1 MLLSIWMIGKATET
15 EPFEEESPREVV
27 LHPPAVEF
35 EPVDEK
41 KVVEPEIDPTTPG
54 SVEGFVM
61 FVGEKKARAVIALG
75 TDPYCDRFYAGR
87 ELLSERWVW
96 GENDTVENVLV
107 HVTAGLPEQK
117 WDAPKED
124 VILAIEGCRFYPHVT
139 VMRQGQVIDFQSR
152 DRTLHHTT
160 VQSKLT
166 PPIQFNHPVPG
177 APLMSWWMPEKPEL
191 GIYVK
196 CDVHAWMN
204 GYIHAMSHP
213 FYDLTGEQG
222 SFIIGDLPPGEYE
235 LSLWHEVKAF
245 RDSVVPIKVKIEP
258 GKTTRVD
265 FTIKPAQK

>member
-27 LHPPAVEF
+27 LHPPVVEL
-35 EPVDEK
+35 EPVGEK
-41 KVVEPEIDPTTPG
+41 KVVAQVIDPLTPG
-54 SVEGFVM
+54 SVEGFVR
-61 FVGEKKARAVIALG
+61 FEGEKKPRTVINLG
-75 TDPYCDRFYAGR
+75 NDSYCLKFYPDGQM
-87 ELLSERWVW
+87 LNERWVW
-96 GENDTVENVLV
+96 GENDTLENVLI
-107 HVTAGLPEQK
+107 HVTAGLPALK
-117 WDAPKED
+117 WEAPKED
-124 VILAIEGCRFYPHVT
+124 VILAIEGCRFVPHVT

-160 VQSKLT
+160 VQSTLS
-166 PPIQFNHPVPG
+166 PPIQFSHLQPG
-177 APLMSWWMPEKPEL
+177 APLMSWWMPEKSEL

-213 FYDLTGEQG
+213 FYDLTGKQG
-222 SFIIGDLPPGEYE
+222 AFKIADLPAGEYE

-245 RDSVVPIKVKIEP
+245 RESVVPVKVRIEP

-265 FTIKPAQK
+265 FTIKPGQK